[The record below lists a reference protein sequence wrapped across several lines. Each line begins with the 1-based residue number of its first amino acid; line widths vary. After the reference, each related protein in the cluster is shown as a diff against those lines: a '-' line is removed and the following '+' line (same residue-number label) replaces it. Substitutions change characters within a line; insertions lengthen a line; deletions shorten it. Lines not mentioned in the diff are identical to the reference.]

1 VKTTY
6 KNIRTLNYSFPD
18 GVEISPHAKNLIQR
32 ILQSQPECRPLL
44 AEIENDVWFHQI
56 KVSKTAP
63 FSLFP
68 YSAVVPSGL
77 PVVHEARERERD
89 PLKTMKRVDSV
100 GAPLHSRE
108 PLRPLNIVSDAP
120 GRPSPRFAS
129 ASPRFRMTENN
140 TKPLKQPSVPAEVRK
155 PLATV
160 ANTENIGFNHLQPQ
174 AAQWAERFP
183 AASPLPEEPVLIPS
197 STKSAASSTFR
208 CPSPRAMEIQ
218 TTPVSCPR
226 LSRHSVWATEYSDFS
241 SKYGLAYK
249 LNCGL
254 TGAVFNDS
262 TKIIWDDTTG
272 RVEYFSRVV
281 EKEAGT
287 NPPPSGN
294 RPSEE
299 RLICTVTDYPEILK
313 KKITLIMYFRSYFA
327 KYKGKPGAAYP
338 IITTNPN
345 TVAPFGSEEN
355 CAVSSS
361 SLSSPKEDL
370 VYVRQWM
377 KDDNAIVF
385 RLSNRCYQVSFLDG
399 TDLLMNSELKLV
411 THTDAITAK
420 MTTFSLQTGQ
430 CPTPEIAE
438 KYDYMQKLLH
448 QFMHK
453 NQS

>member
-1 VKTTY
+1 
-6 KNIRTLNYSFPD
+6 
-18 GVEISPHAKNLIQR
+18 
-32 ILQSQPECRPLL
+32 
-44 AEIENDVWFHQI
+44 
-56 KVSKTAP
+56 
-63 FSLFP
+63 
-68 YSAVVPSGL
+68 
-77 PVVHEARERERD
+77 
-89 PLKTMKRVDSV
+89 
-100 GAPLHSRE
+100 
-108 PLRPLNIVSDAP
+108 
-120 GRPSPRFAS
+120 
-129 ASPRFRMTENN
+129 
-140 TKPLKQPSVPAEVRK
+140 
-155 PLATV
+155 
-160 ANTENIGFNHLQPQ
+160 
-174 AAQWAERFP
+174 
-183 AASPLPEEPVLIPS
+183 
-197 STKSAASSTFR
+197 
-208 CPSPRAMEIQ
+208 
-218 TTPVSCPR
+218 
-226 LSRHSVWATEYSDFS
+226 
-241 SKYGLAYK
+241 
-249 LNCGL
+249 
-254 TGAVFNDS
+254 
-262 TKIIWDDTTG
+262 
-272 RVEYFSRVV
+272 
-281 EKEAGT
+281 
-287 NPPPSGN
+287 
-294 RPSEE
+294 
-299 RLICTVTDYPEILK
+299 
-313 KKITLIMYFRSYFA
+313 MYFRSYFA